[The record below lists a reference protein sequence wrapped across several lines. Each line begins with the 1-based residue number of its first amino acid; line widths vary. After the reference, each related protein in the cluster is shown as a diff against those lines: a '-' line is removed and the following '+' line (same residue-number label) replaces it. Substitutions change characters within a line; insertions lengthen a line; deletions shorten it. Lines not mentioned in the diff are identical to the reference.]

1 MFLLFLFCRPVAASI
16 FIDTGGSLI
25 PLGRWKSPAAWLSD
39 IYEPVDPETAHGFG
53 TLPLRTWRRALSK
66 RPRDARADEGG
77 LNALFQ
83 RGFSG
88 ALHLGAIKMPLRP
101 LRPNFVPSGPS
112 IPSGLIQV
120 ALLNDGEVPWA
131 AGAKLCNIQSNASQ
145 HVTATCLIKGQVS
158 ESCSDLPV
166 GGMVHL
172 FIKVPLYLS
181 HLAVKAA
188 WYQSRFSL
196 CDAANQ
202 PFRILMS
209 ILTFYGEHA
218 PVQESKK
225 KNKKRASH
233 LTGFL
238 LLSFGCCAIPQNIK
252 S

>member
-1 MFLLFLFCRPVAASI
+1 MFLPFLFCRPVAASI
-16 FIDTGGSLI
+16 FIDTGESLI
-25 PLGRWKSPAAWLSD
+25 PLGRWKSPAAWMSD
-39 IYEPVDPETAHGFG
+39 IYEPNPETAHGFG
-53 TLPLRTWRRALSK
+53 TSPLRTWRRALSG

-88 ALHLGAIKMPLRP
+88 ALHLGAIKMPLALRP
-101 LRPNFVPSGPS
+101 LRPNLIPTGPSVPSAV
-112 IPSGLIQV
+112 IQV

-166 GGMVHL
+166 GGTVHL

-202 PFRILMS
+202 PFGILMS

-218 PVQESKK
+218 PVEKSN
-225 KNKKRASH
+225 KNRNRSSR

-238 LLSFGCCAIPQNIK
+238 LAVV
-252 S
+252 